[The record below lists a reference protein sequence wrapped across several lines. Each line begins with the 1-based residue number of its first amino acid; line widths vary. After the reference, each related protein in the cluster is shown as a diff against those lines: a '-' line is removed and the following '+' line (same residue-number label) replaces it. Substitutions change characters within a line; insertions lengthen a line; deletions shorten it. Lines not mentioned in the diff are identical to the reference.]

1 MNKTAVII
9 AKKIDISLLQATA
22 AINLL
27 DEGATVP
34 FIARYRKEAT
44 QGLDDTQ
51 LRLLSR
57 ELNYTRELADRKT
70 TILAALTE
78 NQKLTSSLQQS
89 IEQCQSKTALE
100 EIYKPFKSS
109 RKTKGQLA
117 IEAGLAP
124 LAKQL
129 LSSSNQSP
137 QDLANAF
144 VTSQSNINDPEQAL
158 DGAAAIISEELP
170 QDIVMM
176 NKIRRQLWSQ
186 GIISAKQ
193 ARKKT
198 PAIDP
203 NILSKFKDYFAHQE
217 PINKIPSHRMMAL
230 LRGKAAGA
238 LQINLALN
246 FEPKIHPCLELINQS
261 LKLSQRNVKISVWLG
276 DVAQQCWKL
285 KILPSVTNELI
296 NKAKESAEIQAIDVF
311 ANNLS
316 DLLMAAPAGNQ
327 ITLGLDPGIRTG
339 VKAAIVDKQSKLL
352 ATDTIYPHAPR
363 NQWQQSISTL
373 ATLIKRHHITLISI
387 GNGTGSRET
396 EKLVLDCKKQH
407 QFDIT
412 TIIVSE
418 AGASVYSASELAAN
432 EFPSLDVSLRGAVS
446 IARRLQDPLAELVKI
461 EPKAIG
467 VGQYQHDVN
476 ENQLNA
482 RLNEVVEDCVNGVG
496 VELNTA
502 SVPLLQRV
510 SGLNA
515 TLANNIVH
523 FRESIGKFKNRKQL
537 LKVPRLGPKAYEQAA
552 GFLRISNGN
561 EPLDASAVHPESYH
575 LASNIVKRCGKN
587 IKELIGNDS
596 LLNNLK
602 ATEFTTANIGL
613 PTVIDVINELKR
625 PARDPRGDFK
635 AAKLMEGIE
644 TINDLELEM
653 TLEGTVTNVANFGA
667 FVDIGVHQDGLVHI
681 SQLADGFVSDP
692 RKVVKVGQV
701 VNVRVTDIDVA
712 RKRIAL
718 SMKQQSASTTKH
730 QYTENKK
737 KLTPQGTMA
746 AAFNTARKN

>member
-1 MNKTAVII
+1 MTATAIHI
-9 AKKIDISLLQATA
+9 AKHLNITPQQATA

-78 NQKLTSSLQQS
+78 NQKLTSSLQRS

-129 LSSSNQSP
+129 LSSRNQSP

-144 VTSQSNINDPEQAL
+144 IASQSNINDPKQAL
-158 DGAAAIISEELP
+158 EGAAAIISEELP

-176 NKIRRQLWSQ
+176 NKIRHQLWSQ
-186 GIISAKQ
+186 GIINAKQ

-203 NILSKFKDYFAHQE
+203 HVLAKFKDYFSHQE
-217 PINKIPSHRMMAL
+217 PIKKIPSHRMMAL

-238 LQINLALN
+238 LQLNLALS
-246 FEPKIHPCLELINQS
+246 FEPKVHPCLELINQS
-261 LKLSQRNVKISVWLG
+261 LTLSQRNTKMSIWLS
-276 DVAQQCWKL
+276 DVTQQCWKL
-285 KILPSVTNELI
+285 KILPSITNELI
-296 NKAKESAEIQAIDVF
+296 NKAKESAETQAIDVF

-339 VKAAIVDKQSKLL
+339 VKAAIVDEQSKLL
-352 ATDTIYPHAPR
+352 ATETIYPHAPR
-363 NQWQQSISTL
+363 NQWQQAITSL
-373 ATLIKRHHITLISI
+373 ASLIKRHNVTLISI

-396 EKLVLDCKKQH
+396 EKLIIDCKKQH
-407 QFDIT
+407 QLEFT

-476 ENQLNA
+476 ENQLNI

-502 SVPLLQRV
+502 SAPLLQRV

-523 FRESIGKFKNRKQL
+523 FRESIGKFQNRKQL
-537 LKVPRLGPKAYEQAA
+537 LKVPRLGPKAFEQAA

-561 EPLDASAVHPESYH
+561 EPLDASAVHPESYS
-575 LASNIVKRCGKN
+575 LASNIVKKCGKN
-587 IKELIGNDS
+587 IKDLIGNDS
-596 LLNNLK
+596 LLNSLN
-602 ATEFTTANIGL
+602 AAEFTDTHIGL

-635 AAKLMEGIE
+635 AAELMEGIE

-653 TLEGTVTNVANFGA
+653 ELEGTVTNVANFGA

-701 VNVRVTDIDVA
+701 VKVRVTDIDVA

-718 SMKQQSASTTKH
+718 SMKRQSTSNSKH